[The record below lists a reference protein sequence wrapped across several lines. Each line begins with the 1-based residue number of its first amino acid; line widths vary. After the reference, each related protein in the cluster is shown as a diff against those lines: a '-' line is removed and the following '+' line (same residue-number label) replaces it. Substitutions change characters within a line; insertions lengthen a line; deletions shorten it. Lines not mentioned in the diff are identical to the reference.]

1 MRLIIVTICFNNPEE
16 VQRTCLSVD
25 RQTRLP
31 DEHWIINGSTDST
44 VANLFTG
51 QTLPSYRKVINERD
65 QGISDAFNKGI
76 RLAGEGMI
84 QLLNSGDELLHEKVL
99 EMLDGFLGQHPNTE
113 WITGKIV
120 LRRGGH
126 WVEVGKPFDAEKLYR
141 GMRSVAHPSW
151 WVSQQAYSRAR
162 GYNSAYKI
170 AMDYDMM
177 CQLAKEPYAFYP
189 FASVR
194 FDDSGISSCQYL
206 ASLEENKKVFVSH
219 FGSSLLLKIW
229 QFRLRALHHILET
242 RPGQWLFQLKRKLGG
257 ENW

>member
-25 RQTRLP
+25 AQTRKP
-31 DEHWIINGSTDST
+31 DEHWIINGSTEPA
-44 VANLFTG
+44 VANLFAD
-51 QTLPSYRKVINERD
+51 QPIPAYRKVINERD
-65 QGISDAFNKGI
+65 KGISDAFNKGI

-84 QLLNSGDELLHEKVL
+84 QLLNAGDELLHEKVL
-99 EMLDGFLGQHPNTE
+99 EMIDDFLHQHPKAA
-113 WITGKIV
+113 WISGKII

-126 WVEVGKPFDAEKLYR
+126 WVEVGKPFDAGKLYR
-141 GMRSVAHPSW
+141 GMRSVSHPSW
-151 WVSQQAYSRAR
+151 WVSKQAYGRAR

-177 CQLAKEPYAFYP
+177 CQLAKESYAFYP
-189 FASVR
+189 FPSVR
-194 FDDSGISSCQYL
+194 FDDSGISSRQYL
-206 ASLEENKKVFVSH
+206 ASLEENKKVFISH
-219 FGSSLLLKIW
+219 FGSSFLLKIW

>member
-1 MRLIIVTICFNNPEE
+1 MRLIIVTICFNNTEE

-25 RQTRLP
+25 AQTRKP
-31 DEHWIINGSTDST
+31 DEHWIINGSTAPA
-44 VANLFTG
+44 VANLFAD
-51 QTLPSYRKVINERD
+51 QPIPAYRKVINERD

-99 EMLDGFLGQHPNTE
+99 EMIDDFLGHHPNSD

-120 LRRGGH
+120 LRRAGH
-126 WVEVGKPFDAEKLYR
+126 WVEVGKPFEGEKLYR

-151 WVSQQAYSRAR
+151 WVSKQTYSRVG
-162 GYNSAYKI
+162 GYRSEYKI

-177 CQLAKEPYAFYP
+177 CRLANSSYAFYP
-189 FASVR
+189 FAAVR
-194 FDDSGISSCQYL
+194 FDDSGISSRQYL

-219 FGSSLLLKIW
+219 FGSSFLLNIW

-242 RPGQWLFQLKRKLGG
+242 RVGQWLFQLKRKLGG

>member
-16 VQRTCLSVD
+16 VQRTCASVD
-25 RQTRLP
+25 CQTRLP
-31 DEHWIINGSTDST
+31 DEHWIINGSSEPA
-44 VANLFTG
+44 VANLFNH
-51 QTLPSYRKVINERD
+51 QSLPSYRKVINERD

-99 EMLDGFLGQHPNTE
+99 ELIDGFLQQHPDTD
-113 WITGKIV
+113 WISGKIV

-126 WVEVGKPFDAEKLYR
+126 WVEVGKPFEAGKLYR

-151 WVSQQAYSRAR
+151 WVSKKAYGRAG
-162 GYNSAYKI
+162 GYNSLFKI

-177 CQLAKEPYAFYP
+177 CRLANYPYAYYP

-194 FDDSGISSCQYL
+194 FDDSGISSRQYL

-219 FGSSLLLKIW
+219 FGSSFLLEIW
-229 QFRLRALHHILET
+229 QFRLRTLHHLLET